1 MLGPTDES
9 IKQPPEALPG
19 KAAPVSFQRSVGA
32 PRLDAVEGPIPD
44 WCNAGIGV
52 RIIAVV
58 NGAAMLIAAIMSS
71 DILLW
76 AATCLRFALI
86 LEPVLLTSLLLC
98 CLVRPATRSW
108 PVSAQIALVLLIPA
122 LATLAIE
129 TGLRNLYLS
138 GPTMQVRDMV
148 IAALVA
154 ACTLY
159 WAQLRSQSH
168 LPALAE
174 ARLAALQARIRP
186 HFLFNSLNAVLG
198 LIRSDPKR
206 AETLLEDLADLFRVL
221 MRDHHERVSL
231 ADELAVCRKYLEIER
246 LRLGARLIVHLAI
259 DPRAESAQVPLLLLQ
274 PLIENA
280 VLHGIEP
287 SSSVG
292 VIEVRAERRGNVLEI
307 VISNPWNGDDA
318 RRGHQIG
325 LANVR
330 QRLELLHDLEAT
342 LDTRVH
348 HERYEVHMRLPYI
361 RAHGMKE

>member
-1 MLGPTDES
+1 MADAP
-9 IKQPPEALPG
+9 
-19 KAAPVSFQRSVGA
+19 PVSFWRSLGA
-32 PRLDAVEGPIPD
+32 PAWSATEGPIPD

-52 RIIAVV
+52 RIIAFV
-58 NGAAMLIAAIMSS
+58 NGAAMLIAATVSI
-71 DILLW
+71 DILQW
-76 AATCLRFALI
+76 AGTFIRFALTF
-86 LEPVLLTSLLLC
+86 EPVLLTSLLLS
-98 CLVRPATRSW
+98 CLMRPATRSL
-108 PVSAQIALVLLIPA
+108 PVGVQIAFVLLIPA

-129 TGLRNLYLS
+129 SALRDLYLA
-138 GPTMQVRDMV
+138 GTTMLLRDMV
-148 IAALVA
+148 IAALIA

-198 LIRSDPKR
+198 LIRSEPKR

-231 ADELAVCRKYLEIER
+231 KEELALCRKYLAIER
-246 LRLGARLIVHLAI
+246 LRLGDRLIVHLAI

-274 PLIENA
+274 PLLENA

-292 VIEVRAERRGNVLEI
+292 VIEVRIERRGNLLDI
-307 VISNPWNGDDA
+307 VISNPWNGEDA

-330 QRLELLHDLEAT
+330 QRLELLHDLEAR
-342 LDTRVH
+342 LDTVVKDQ
-348 HERYEVHMRLPYI
+348 RYEVHMRLPYI
-361 RAHGMKE
+361 RAEGRAK